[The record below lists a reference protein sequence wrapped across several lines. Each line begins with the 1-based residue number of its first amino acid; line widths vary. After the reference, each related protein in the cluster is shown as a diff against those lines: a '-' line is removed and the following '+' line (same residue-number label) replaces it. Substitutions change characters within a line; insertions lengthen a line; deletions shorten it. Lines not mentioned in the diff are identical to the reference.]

1 MVIGSLDGEG
11 LQVSV
16 RPLGHFCESPEPCFQ
31 SQGDRIRTSI
41 SQREQCCLS
50 RGDAAEFLQSVPG
63 ADVLVCSPC
72 LVGRISLLV
81 VSGVFVLHLLMVII
95 SAGVHTDSLGASRR
109 YLGHTGNHCE
119 V

>member
-1 MVIGSLDGEG
+1 MVIGSLDGGG

-72 LVGRISLLV
+72 LVGRISLLGPLYCV
-81 VSGVFVLHLLMVII
+81 GGFWCLCAPFVDGYHL
-95 SAGVHTDSLGASRR
+95 SRCP
-109 YLGHTGNHCE
+109 H
-119 V
+119 

>member
-1 MVIGSLDGEG
+1 MQLNFFRACLGQMFL
-11 LQVSV
+11 SV
-16 RPLGHFCESPEPCFQ
+16 HP
-31 SQGDRIRTSI
+31 
-41 SQREQCCLS
+41 
-50 RGDAAEFLQSVPG
+50 VW
-63 ADVLVCSPC
+63 
-72 LVGRISLLV
+72 LVGYLCWAHYIVLV